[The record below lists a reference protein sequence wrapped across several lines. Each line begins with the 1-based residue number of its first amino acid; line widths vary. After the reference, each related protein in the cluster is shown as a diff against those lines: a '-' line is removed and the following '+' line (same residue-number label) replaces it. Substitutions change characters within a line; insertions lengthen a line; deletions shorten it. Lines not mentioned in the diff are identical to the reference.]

1 MFKMDS
7 FLENKDF
14 YRKKKK
20 IVRHTLHISVIF
32 TYIYINTK
40 LYMYQVPFFIVLFQF
55 LILHISHNKLQ
66 QPITT
71 QLLNS
76 PYKIYPQ

>member
-14 YRKKKK
+14 YKKKK
-20 IVRHTLHISVIF
+20 KLYATRYIFQLFLHI
-32 TYIYINTK
+32 YIYTK

>member
-14 YRKKKK
+14 YTKKKK

-32 TYIYINTK
+32 TYIYKYKT
-40 LYMYQVPFFIVLFQF
+40 LYVSSSFFYCTFSIFDT
-55 LILHISHNKLQ
+55 SHFSQ
-66 QPITT
+66 
-71 QLLNS
+71 
-76 PYKIYPQ
+76 

>member
-20 IVRHTLHISVIF
+20 KLYATRYIF
-32 TYIYINTK
+32 QLFIYI
-40 LYMYQVPFFIVLFQF
+40 
-55 LILHISHNKLQ
+55 
-66 QPITT
+66 
-71 QLLNS
+71 
-76 PYKIYPQ
+76 